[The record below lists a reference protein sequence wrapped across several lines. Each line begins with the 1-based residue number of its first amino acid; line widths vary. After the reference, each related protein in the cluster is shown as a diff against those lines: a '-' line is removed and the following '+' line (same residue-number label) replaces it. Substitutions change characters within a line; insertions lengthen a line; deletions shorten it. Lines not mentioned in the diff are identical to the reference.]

1 MALVTWLLRKHFPDW
16 EETLLGVLHLVVDLR
31 RFVLSLLSVSELE
44 EERAESYHRNEKL
57 WEADGCSLLAT
68 ERES

>member
-16 EETLLGVLHLVVDLR
+16 EDTPLGSLQLLVDLSALFYSCFLFLSWKR
-31 RFVLSLLSVSELE
+31 RT
-44 EERAESYHRNEKL
+44 ESYHRDEKL